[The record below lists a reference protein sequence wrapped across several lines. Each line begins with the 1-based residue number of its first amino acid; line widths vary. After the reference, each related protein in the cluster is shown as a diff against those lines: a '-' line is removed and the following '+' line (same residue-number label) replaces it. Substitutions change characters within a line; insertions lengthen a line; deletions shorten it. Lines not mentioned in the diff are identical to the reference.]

1 MPIKRV
7 DFRGSSL
14 ADLRLFPVAAKRD
27 VGYQLNRVQRGLE
40 PTDSKSMRTVGKS
53 VYEIRVEEPSMKTK
67 VFVSVWDA
75 IEDSPQTAVSMKVR
89 SAVMI
94 ELSEYIETH
103 GLTQAQAADV
113 LGVTQPRISD
123 LMRGKINLFSL
134 DMLLN
139 MASAAGMSPVLK
151 ISKPRAPLH
160 TAAKKRPVV
169 TV

>member
-1 MPIKRV
+1 
-7 DFRGSSL
+7 
-14 ADLRLFPVAAKRD
+14 
-27 VGYQLNRVQRGLE
+27 
-40 PTDSKSMRTVGKS
+40 
-53 VYEIRVEEPSMKTK
+53 MKTK

-75 IEDSPQTAVSMKVR
+75 IEDSPQTSVSMKVR

-103 GLTQAQAADV
+103 GLTQAQAADL

-139 MASAAGMSPVLK
+139 MASAVGMSPVLK
-151 ISKPRAPLH
+151 ISKPRAPLP